1 MDESTD
7 KQRVSVLRLTVV
19 VLGVVIALGA
29 AYLVFVG
36 PPKFASA
43 NPETIFAGYVDVT
56 TEPTYHF
63 ETPVSQATSDVI
75 LAFVVADKT
84 MPCEPSWGAAATLD
98 QAATKF
104 DIDRRIAQLRLGGG
118 NVRVSFGG
126 QANSELGTVC
136 ADEAALVRA
145 YRSVIDRYRL
155 GSIDVDLEGTALTDE
170 ASLVRRAQALHTVQ
184 QDLAAANRPVEI
196 WLTLPVS
203 LNGLEPAGL
212 HAVDVMLTAGVE
224 LAGVNAMTM
233 NFGTGLPPDTDMSN
247 ASEQAVS
254 KLNSQLITLYG
265 NHGRELSES
274 QAWRQI
280 GMTPMIGQND
290 VPGERFTIGDA
301 GSVNAFALKRQLGML
316 SMWSLNRDQTCG
328 LPLPKVSDVVYNTCS
343 GVDQSGKSFSETL
356 WQGTK
361 VPAFPEQ
368 SPGSLAGQP
377 APSGSGSGSA
387 SASGAAAGSGSSGA
401 SSSSSGASASA
412 LPSVTGGPEDAYD
425 SSPYVIWDSAVA
437 YPVNTKVVWHQQV
450 YQAKRWTSGFAPD
463 TQVAKPEDTPW
474 RLLGPVLPGES
485 PAPLPT
491 LPPGTYPQWS
501 AATQYQAG
509 ARVQVDL
516 VPYQAK
522 WFTQGQKPDPK
533 GGSKSPW
540 ALVSQ

>member
-1 MDESTD
+1 
-7 KQRVSVLRLTVV
+7 
-19 VLGVVIALGA
+19 
-29 AYLVFVG
+29 
-36 PPKFASA
+36 
-43 NPETIFAGYVDVT
+43 
-56 TEPTYHF
+56 
-63 ETPVSQATSDVI
+63 
-75 LAFVVADKT
+75 
-84 MPCEPSWGAAATLD
+84 
-98 QAATKF
+98 
-104 DIDRRIAQLRLGGG
+104 
-118 NVRVSFGG
+118 
-126 QANSELGTVC
+126 
-136 ADEAALVRA
+136 
-145 YRSVIDRYRL
+145 
-155 GSIDVDLEGTALTDE
+155 
-170 ASLVRRAQALHTVQ
+170 
-184 QDLAAANRPVEI
+184 
-196 WLTLPVS
+196 
-203 LNGLEPAGL
+203 
-212 HAVDVMLTAGVE
+212 
-224 LAGVNAMTM
+224 
-233 NFGTGLPPDTDMSN
+233 
-247 ASEQAVS
+247 
-254 KLNSQLITLYG
+254 
-265 NHGRELSES
+265 
-274 QAWRQI
+274 
-280 GMTPMIGQND
+280 MTPMIGQND

-491 LPPGTYPQWS
+491 LPPGTYPQWAPPPSTRRGRGCRSTSCRTRRSGSHKVRSPIPGVAPSRPGPWCPSDGIDRRAGS
-501 AATQYQAG
+501 AAAAHARACGAAGAGG
-509 ARVQVDL
+509 ARVSRPRLALLLGVVLL
-516 VPYQAK
+516 VLGAAA
-522 WFTQGQKPDPK
+522 WGLWGLI
-533 GGSKSPW
+533 GGRTTRPPVRATEASRWPEVMVRRVPSDRRALRRPGRAAPPSP
-540 ALVSQ
+540 ATSM